1 MSIKLPDIEQW
12 IEAMAP
18 VVGLEIAE
26 ERRAGV
32 KANLK
37 TAAKMAAQLDKA
49 RIEAEAEP
57 APVYRP

>member
-1 MSIKLPDIEQW
+1 MSVRLPDIEQW

-18 VVGLEIAE
+18 VVGVAIPP

-37 TAAKMAAQLDKA
+37 TAAKLAALLDKA
-49 RIEAEAEP
+49 PLADETEP
-57 APVYRP
+57 APVYRA